1 MLASYSRKLP
11 KAYRVV
17 GVESLVA
24 VMALSFALDIGISRA
39 ILEDDSWEVFKA
51 LTDEKPA
58 LTSLG
63 ILINYFTFTLRER
76 VILLLIVWL
85 DMLLDRKSVV

>member
-11 KAYRVV
+11 KAYRAV

-39 ILEDDSWEVFKA
+39 ILEDDSLEVFKA

-85 DMLLDRKSVV
+85 DMLLTYQTI

>member
-11 KAYRVV
+11 KAYRAV

-85 DMLLDRKSVV
+85 DMLLTYQTI